1 MLCKRAFMRCAALAL
16 MPGASAMRAAMR
28 TASPVGALRGGCTA
42 QMSIAAAAVT
52 PVDTYDWTSDFS
64 LVTTQHVPERQLT
77 ASLYRHKATGAEVLS
92 IDADDENKVFSC
104 NFRTLPKDD
113 TGVPHIL
120 EHSVLCGSRKYPLK
134 EPFVELLKGSLKTFL
149 NAMTAPDKTMYPV
162 ASCNKQDFLNLVD
175 VYLDACFHPM
185 MRDPVRG
192 PQILKQEGWHYE
204 VSDPSTEKPLSY
216 KGVVFN
222 EMKGVYSSADQ
233 LHYRAVKKALFR
245 GHPIYSI
252 DSGGDPRAIPTLTYD
267 AFEAFHKTYYHPANA
282 RLFVYGREAELPLP
296 ERLAMLQEY
305 LGGFEAAPFGEERI
319 PLQPLE
325 TAPYEASD
333 VYPFDPSS
341 SAPPTQFV
349 TLAWLLNTAPLAPKT
364 KLALSVLNHML
375 LGTAASALEQP
386 LMASGLGASLTGGGY
401 SGGLQQGTWSVG
413 LKGVSLEAG
422 SKEKVVELIVET
434 LSKCAADGFEEDAIE
449 ASLNT
454 VEFRLRSLSASPMKG
469 MSFLYAS
476 LGEWNYGRDPIAPLF
491 FEEALAELKAELAA
505 GVPVFQTLLDDF
517 LLANPHRLTF
527 TLTPEATLAEQLAAA
542 EAADLEAKVKELPKE
557 SIEQL
562 AVETTALKAAQAAH
576 DAPEEL
582 AKLPTLTIA
591 DLERKATPLPIEV
604 VELEGGAT
612 LLTHDLPTDGIVYL
626 DVALDLRRLALEDV
640 PLLPLFSRMLS
651 ELGTA
656 TCDETAFS
664 RRIGAQTGGLRT
676 SYLTARKPF
685 ESGGA
690 SATAAGGAR
699 ATAAVGSSEEAVA
712 YLMLR
717 GKSVT
722 AKSGALFDLAA
733 EMLTS
738 TDLDRPDRA
747 IEMLREARVRIEA
760 SVVSSGNSYAS
771 SAIGA
776 RFSLASHVDD
786 LLGGLPQLATV
797 KEVLA
802 TAESDW
808 PTLHARL
815 ERMRKALLTTDGAI
829 VNLSADPP
837 SMAAATALVPSLLA
851 RLPAAS
857 DAAPVQAWQ
866 RPGAESA
873 AAPTYTGLQLNTQ
886 VNYVAKGC
894 PIYAPGEVVPGSSSV
909 ITRYLRTA
917 YLWDKVRVQGGAY
930 GCSLGFSRT
939 NGVATYSSYRDP
951 NVASSLTAYDA
962 TPAFLRE
969 HTISDAELS
978 KAIIGA
984 IGDLDS
990 PMSIDSKGYTSMF
1003 RHLLGISE
1011 TDRQRW
1017 RDEVL
1022 ATTATDFAAFA
1033 ERLDTVAAEGS
1044 AAVVASEKA
1053 LAEANEL
1060 LPPAA
1065 KLAIRPALE

>member
-690 SATAAGGAR
+690 SATAAGGAS

>member
-1 MLCKRAFMRCAALAL
+1 
-16 MPGASAMRAAMR
+16 
-28 TASPVGALRGGCTA
+28 
-42 QMSIAAAAVT
+42 
-52 PVDTYDWTSDFS
+52 
-64 LVTTQHVPERQLT
+64 
-77 ASLYRHKATGAEVLS
+77 
-92 IDADDENKVFSC
+92 
-104 NFRTLPKDD
+104 
-113 TGVPHIL
+113 
-120 EHSVLCGSRKYPLK
+120 
-134 EPFVELLKGSLKTFL
+134 
-149 NAMTAPDKTMYPV
+149 
-162 ASCNKQDFLNLVD
+162 
-175 VYLDACFHPM
+175 
-185 MRDPVRG
+185 
-192 PQILKQEGWHYE
+192 
-204 VSDPSTEKPLSY
+204 
-216 KGVVFN
+216 
-222 EMKGVYSSADQ
+222 
-233 LHYRAVKKALFR
+233 
-245 GHPIYSI
+245 
-252 DSGGDPRAIPTLTYD
+252 
-267 AFEAFHKTYYHPANA
+267 
-282 RLFVYGREAELPLP
+282 
-296 ERLAMLQEY
+296 MLQEY

-690 SATAAGGAR
+690 SATAAGGAS